1 MKHQDAKKLKIDQTV
16 YHRRY
21 GKCDVRE
28 VLISMDVPGPGT
40 PRFPAGELFGIV
52 IRPVEQAGRDLLK
65 QDCGSD
71 IPEFLEDLPRNLS
84 TEKPPIKRG
93 EKPIDLETAWGD
105 SEDDLPVQEDKNHFA
120 VK

>member
-1 MKHQDAKKLKIDQTV
+1 MKHQDAEKLTRDQTV

-21 GKCDVRE
+21 GRCVVRE
-28 VLISMDVPGPGT
+28 VMTS
-40 PRFPAGELFGIV
+40 FGELFGIV

-71 IPEFLEDLPRNLS
+71 IPDFLEDLPRNLS
-84 TEKPPIKRG
+84 LEKSPKEPGK
-93 EKPIDLETAWGD
+93 KPIDLETAWGD
-105 SEDDLPVQEDKNHFA
+105 SEDKLPKPEDKNHFA